1 MADNK
6 QPSPGAQAP
15 AFTKQ
20 NLLTFRRYAN
30 RRDLL
35 SVLLEEGQTYT
46 TAQVDSLLAAFL
58 TTHSKKGRVN

>member
-15 AFTKQ
+15 VFTRQ

-35 SVLLEEGQTYT
+35 SVLLEEGHTYT

-58 TTHSKKGRVN
+58 TTHPKKGRVN

>member
-15 AFTKQ
+15 VFTKQ

-35 SVLLEEGQTYT
+35 
-46 TAQVDSLLAAFL
+46 
-58 TTHSKKGRVN
+58 